1 MKAWMGLALLALAI
15 VVAAP
20 LLLLGLVMPSLHSPG
35 PLPTERLLATPEGNW
50 RYEDAGEGDSALV
63 LLHGFNQGLDQWDGV
78 WAQLSAC
85 GQRRIRVDLPGFA
98 GSRFSSDDFSLPR
111 QAERLLAFLDARG
124 LRRVTLAG
132 SSMGGS
138 LAAWFA
144 AKHPERV
151 HQVALFAPSGYPEA
165 LTYPGLFGM
174 LVQPGRL
181 NQTATWIARTKLF
194 SLLFPQSAAVQA
206 LTVTAS
212 YGAPWVEALPK
223 VQAPT
228 LLVWARVDPVS
239 SASTAESV
247 ARLIPKSTLLW
258 LDASAG
264 HSPPN
269 TQPERV
275 ASLLCRLAKGSS
287 PAEVASP

>member
-1 MKAWMGLALLALAI
+1 MALALLALGI
-15 VVAAP
+15 VVVTP
-20 LLLLGLVMPSLHSPG
+20 WLLVGLVMPSLHAPG
-35 PLPTERLLATPEGNW
+35 PLPTERSLATAEGNW
-50 RYEDAGEGDSALV
+50 RYEDVGEGDSALL

-78 WAQLSAC
+78 WAKLSAC

-98 GSRFSSDDFSLPR
+98 GSRFGSDDFSLPR

-124 LRRVTLAG
+124 IHKATLAG

-151 HQVALFAPSGYPEA
+151 SQMALFAPSGYTQA
-165 LTYPGLFGM
+165 LTYSGMFGV

-181 NQTATWIARTKLF
+181 NHAATWIARTKPF

-212 YGAPWVEALPK
+212 YGAPWMEALS
-223 VQAPT
+223 QIRAPT
-228 LLVWARVDPVS
+228 LLVWARVDPVA
-239 SASTAESV
+239 SASTAASV
-247 ARLIPKSTLLW
+247 ARMIPNSTLLW

-275 ASLLCRLAKGSS
+275 ASLLCRLAKGSP
-287 PAEVASP
+287 PAEVASL